1 MRLVLAMWR
10 KTRIRLWLGRLRLGL
25 LWLEGRLASLF
36 GLRRAYKMHLA
47 RLVREV
53 SLFDADYYRESN
65 SDIAGKS
72 LDPLI
77 HYVAYGDREGRQPM
91 PFFDPGYYRSHAKGR
106 LKSVNSLLH
115 YAWVGRYLR
124 ISPSPWF
131 DVAYYLAQ
139 NKDVARASLDPLVHY
154 VSYGGVE
161 GRSPCANFD
170 GAFYLRSNPDVAQA
184 RVNPLLH
191 YLRFGRIEGRA
202 TLPAFA
208 MDAESDNDAP
218 IPIASL
224 PTEHEWGALRAGH
237 SPTTAVVDVVVPVYK
252 GRAET
257 LRCLFSVLS
266 AINKTPYELVVINDA
281 SPDPDL
287 TADLVRL
294 AGRGL
299 FSLSANAG
307 NRGFVYT
314 VNRGMA
320 MHDERD
326 VALLNSDTEVYGDWL
341 DRLRQASRRHQR
353 TGTVTPLSNNAT
365 ICSYP
370 RFLHDNPYPLEIGYE
385 ALDALAA
392 EANAGVE
399 AEAPTA
405 VGFCMYIRRDCLK
418 ETGLF
423 DEDAFGKGYG
433 EENDFCQRA
442 IRKGWRNIIVADV
455 FVRHWGSTS
464 FQGERAN
471 RVQSALRVLDKR
483 YPDYQKDVRQFIEQ
497 DALAAAR
504 RELDWVRLK
513 AQAAAENVLIV
524 CHSRGGGAE
533 RHVQE
538 DTRELLAAGVGVFYM
553 RPQRGHP
560 SHVQIAH
567 PFCKTLPNLEP
578 FSLADIEAL
587 GTALG
592 ELGIT
597 RIHTHGLVDFAPDAP
612 ERIKA
617 LAQLLGV
624 PLWVDVHDYKVIC
637 PRINL
642 IDREG
647 RYCGEPADE
656 AHCDACLVR
665 EGNDFGVRSIRDWRA
680 MHHQVLRAAERI
692 LVPDQDVADRL
703 ARYYPDF
710 EFTVSP
716 HEEIDS
722 VGVEIQRPTL
732 AAGERLRIVIIGAIG
747 KMKGYDILLACARD
761 AKKRRLP
768 LDFILLGYSMDD
780 SRLEQAGVTVTGRY
794 LEQEALD
801 KLHALAPHVVWLPS
815 TWPET
820 YSYTLSLA
828 LQGGYPVFSFDLG
841 AIARRLRS
849 LGQVKGLLPT
859 GNSSQPEKINQSF
872 MEIREQSLSVPIHV
886 PLSVNPS

>member
-1 MRLVLAMWR
+1 MWH
-10 KTRIRLWLGRLRLGL
+10 KTWIRLWLGRFRLGL
-25 LWLEGRLASLF
+25 LWLEGRLASLI

-72 LDPLI
+72 LDPLF

-131 DVAYYLAQ
+131 DVAYYLAL

-224 PTEHEWGALRAGH
+224 PTEHEWGALRVGH

-287 TADLVRL
+287 TADLLRL

-299 FSLSANAG
+299 FTLSANAE

-314 VNRGMA
+314 VNCGMA

-326 VALLNSDTEVYGDWL
+326 VVLLNSDTEVYGDWL

-370 RFLHDNPYPLEIGYE
+370 RFLHDNPYPLEIDY
-385 ALDALAA
+385 AFLDALAA

-442 IRKGWRNIIVADV
+442 IRKGWRNIILADV

-464 FQGERAN
+464 FQGERAK
-471 RVQSALRVLDKR
+471 RVQSALKLVDKR
-483 YPDYQKDVRQFIEQ
+483 YPNYQNDVRQFIER
-497 DALAAAR
+497 DVLAPAR
-504 RELDWVRLK
+504 RQLDWARLK
-513 AQAAAENVLIV
+513 AQAGSENVLIV

-553 RPQRGHP
+553 RPQRGQPSRVTISHP
-560 SHVQIAH
+560 V
-567 PFCKTLPNLEP
+567 CTTLPNLDS
-578 FSLADIEAL
+578 FDLAAADGLLSAL
-587 GTALG
+587 R
-592 ELGIT
+592 ELAIS
-597 RIHTHGLVDFAPDAP
+597 RIHAHGLVDFVPDAAD
-612 ERIKA
+612 RIGG
-617 LAQLLGV
+617 LARDLGV
-624 PLWVDVHDYKVIC
+624 PLWVDIHDYKVIC

-642 IDREG
+642 IDRNG
-647 RYCGEPADE
+647 RYCGEPTDE
-656 AHCDACLVR
+656 ARCDACLATM
-665 EGNDFGVRSIRDWRA
+665 GSDFGVRSIREWRS
-680 MHHQVLRAAERI
+680 MHHRVLQGAGRI
-692 LVPDQDVADRL
+692 MVPDEDVAVRL
-703 ARYYPDF
+703 SRYFPDLRY
-710 EFTVSP
+710 TVSP
-716 HEEIDS
+716 HEDVDS
-722 VGVEIQRPTL
+722 QAIEVCRPEL
-732 AAGERLRIVIIGAIG
+732 AENERLRIVVIGAIG
-747 KMKGYDILLACARD
+747 RMKGYDILLACARD

-768 LDFILLGYSMDD
+768 LEFVLLGYSMDD
-780 SRLEQAGVTVTGRY
+780 ARLAQAGVNVTGRY
-794 LEQEALD
+794 LEPEALQ
-801 KLHALAPHVVWLPS
+801 KLDALRPHVVWLPS
-815 TWPET
+815 VWPET

-828 LQGGYPVFSFDLG
+828 LKAGYPVYGFDLG
-841 AIARRLRS
+841 AISSRLKR
-849 LGQVKGLLPT
+849 LGKTEGLLSFQDSARPEVVNQAFLACRERHTVRRAEVIPT
-859 GNSSQPEKINQSF
+859 AGAVI
-872 MEIREQSLSVPIHV
+872 
-886 PLSVNPS
+886 